1 MEPPNLRDLW
11 LLGAALSAD
20 PRRGLLPLP
29 HRGARVDRVAPAGAT
44 IAEVAAMAK
53 AAGVA
58 WISASETELRPQH
71 RLQHRPLFERLPELG
86 DIHQHQMGDC
96 WFLAALAA
104 IVHLGTGDAVRR
116 MMCDAGARAYVRLW
130 DPGGAPHYGVVPVGA
145 FLGGQLGATF
155 GLRGTVLWALPACC
169 WCSCGC

>member
-1 MEPPNLRDLW
+1 VEPPNLRDLW

-104 IVHLGTGDAVRR
+104 IAHAGTGHAIELMMREVDEVGADAF
-116 MMCDAGARAYVRLW
+116 AYVRLW
-130 DPGGAPHYGVVPVGA
+130 DQALRPRYVQVETSLIEVEGGPSSTPRAGCGRP
-145 FLGGQLGATF
+145 
-155 GLRGTVLWALPACC
+155 C
-169 WCSCGC
+169 WRRP